1 MYNSH
6 TLLCS
11 MLHGDFLE
19 VGTKQVHTKSFP
31 CISHFA
37 AFCVTKK
44 SCRPLRCNVVLF
56 KVYFVPLPLSH
67 SNKLNW
73 IIFTLVGLTTVTP
86 TPEPAVLNTGD
97 FICMLVKP
105 LVNSPV
111 LFPEALNFPLSCGIH
126 REMRNTLLMCWC
138 LNLVPYRPVAT

>member
-56 KVYFVPLPLSH
+56 KVYFVPLQ
-67 SNKLNW
+67 
-73 IIFTLVGLTTVTP
+73 
-86 TPEPAVLNTGD
+86 
-97 FICMLVKP
+97 FIYTK
-105 LVNSPV
+105 PV
-111 LFPEALNFPLSCGIH
+111 L
-126 REMRNTLLMCWC
+126 M
-138 LNLVPYRPVAT
+138 VPTQTN